1 MFSFKNTLR
10 KSGKYLMYAILY
22 FLSLSVI
29 GMAAGISF
37 FLAAEHSYKIETTDI
52 IKDCIAQGASEQI
65 CKDRVY

>member
-1 MFSFKNTLR
+1 
-10 KSGKYLMYAILY
+10 MYAILY

-52 IKDCIAQGASEQI
+52 IKDCIAQGVSEQI